1 MSGLAIPGCARAGS
15 FRLRDFRGVAGAQGL
30 RLLIRSNPFASTC
43 STSLPGRP
51 DSHVLAVLPSVA
63 ILEGSASGG
72 VTVISRPSRIPSATC
87 RAVPACLL
95 AVLLLRELSA
105 DAATP
110 ERAKPPSHPILTHAS
125 AYCQKRPASPARTGP
140 KGCKHIL

>member
-1 MSGLAIPGCARAGS
+1 MSGLVIPDCARADS

-30 RLLIRSNPFASTC
+30 RLLIRSNPFAYTC
-43 STSLPGRP
+43 STSLPRRP

-95 AVLLLRELSA
+95 AVLLLREMSA
-105 DAATP
+105 AAATP
-110 ERAKPPSHPILTHAS
+110 ERAKPPSPPMLTHAC
-125 AYCQKRPASPARTGP
+125 AYCQEGPTSPAWS
-140 KGCKHIL
+140 

>member
-1 MSGLAIPGCARAGS
+1 MSGLVIPDCARADS

-30 RLLIRSNPFASTC
+30 RLLIRSNPFAYTC

-72 VTVISRPSRIPSATC
+72 VTVISRPSRIPPP
-87 RAVPACLL
+87 PAAPYRL
-95 AVLLLRELSA
+95 A
-105 DAATP
+105 
-110 ERAKPPSHPILTHAS
+110 
-125 AYCQKRPASPARTGP
+125 CSPAWS
-140 KGCKHIL
+140 